1 MAKNKKPVN
10 PSERGSRPTPPSR
23 PNYNA
28 PSPNQPAAPGRPVAA
43 SRPMPPATVVT
54 PRSRPAEPL
63 TPIRKAGPPDVPLTL
78 AKRPVAWW
86 SPVLLAGLG
95 FVLYINTFGHQYA
108 LDDIAAVT
116 QNLFVRAGLKGIPDL
131 LRTEFWH
138 FSNIS
143 LGYYRPLSLITFALE
158 QQYFGDNPGY
168 SHIINALLYGLTGL
182 FLGVLLQKWLVG
194 PGQSEQTELAAEA
207 DRRARQTQ
215 VTVATVIGA
224 LFIAHPIHT
233 EIVANIKGRD
243 ELLSFL
249 FITLMSVCYWRH
261 LESKTTNWVSA
272 QTASLIG
279 GGLAMVLGG
288 VLGGLLSW
296 GLVAKQTVS
305 LPNQIAAGVNLFEI
319 VLIAAGGVV
328 GMLIM
333 SAVLT
338 VRQQKQRADGDEK
351 LWWQGASLPTLAA
364 GIGLTVASAVAG
376 AVLIWL
382 VRDVADIKLGQAIW
396 VGMGA
401 AAFGLLVTNWLGL
414 SLLFLYLALMSKES
428 SLVGVAFVPAMCY
441 FFARRNLWQSALSVL
456 PLVLVTVL
464 FFYQKQQMIHTL
476 AGTPPTDWANYPYA
490 LENSKVPTT
499 FKFFAYYIY
508 KLLVPHPL
516 VYDYSYNVI
525 PSGKGS
531 DPLTLLGMGLFF
543 ALIWQ
548 TISGLRKRTLWGF
561 GLLIF
566 WATMMPG
573 IGFIFSRGGIFAE
586 RFLYAPVLGY
596 VIVLVSVLH
605 NLLMRFMKPTDK
617 APVDDSVQETYR
629 PSGGPSSGT
638 LRPSWVGMGPLLA
651 LMVVVLGLYSF
662 RTVTRNPDWQN
673 NFTLFNSGLPYAPSS
688 CQVQRHVANE
698 WIELGV
704 KRRTLIDTLNI
715 RLSRPKFAARPDSV
729 AKARRGL
736 DTLQKAADRYG
747 RLALDHLKA
756 STQIYPTFGEAY
768 FSMAYVFQKIS
779 PNADSAKYYYKQ
791 TMRAAP
797 SYAPAY
803 NNLGV
808 MYQNDGVMLQNQGR
822 QVEALDRYRLASYYY
837 NKSMVANPAYPDG
850 PNNRANLKKQL
861 NLDIT
866 YLPDSL
872 INKY

>member
-1 MAKNKKPVN
+1 MRKPAV
-10 PSERGSRPTPPSR
+10 PD
-23 PNYNA
+23 
-28 PSPNQPAAPGRPVAA
+28 
-43 SRPMPPATVVT
+43 VT
-54 PRSRPAEPL
+54 LPL
-63 TPIRKAGPPDVPLTL
+63 T
-78 AKRPVAWW
+78 KRPVTWW
-86 SPVLLAGLG
+86 SPAVLAVLG
-95 FVLYINTFGHQYA
+95 FALYINTFGHQYA

-182 FLGVLLQKWLVG
+182 FMGVLLQKWLVS
-194 PGQSEQTELAAEA
+194 PARPEQTELAAEA
-207 DRRARQTQ
+207 DRQTRQTQ
-215 VTVATVIGA
+215 VILATIIGA

-249 FITLMSVCYWRH
+249 FITLMSLCYWRH
-261 LESKTTNWVSA
+261 LESKTTNWISA
-272 QTASLIG
+272 SVGSLLG
-279 GGLAMVLGG
+279 GGLALLVGG

-296 GLVAKQTVS
+296 GLVAKEGVS
-305 LPNQIAAGVNLFEI
+305 LPNQIAAGVNLVEI
-319 VLIAAGGVV
+319 ILIAAGGVV
-328 GMLIM
+328 GMLLM
-333 SAVLT
+333 SAGLT
-338 VRQQKQRADGDEK
+338 IWKQRQKPESEDK
-351 LWWQGASLPTLAA
+351 LWWQGATLPTLA
-364 GIGLTVASAVAG
+364 IGLALTTASAVLG
-376 AVLIWL
+376 ACL
-382 VRDVADIKLGQAIW
+382 VWSFRGVADIHLGQAIW
-396 VGMGA
+396 VGLGA
-401 AAFGLLVTNWLGL
+401 AVGGLLVTNWLGL

-476 AGTPPTDWANYPYA
+476 AGTPPMDWANYPYA
-490 LENSKVPTT
+490 IEKTKVPTT
-499 FKFFAYYIY
+499 FKFFAYYLY
-508 KLLVPHPL
+508 KLILPHPL

-548 TISGLRKRTLWGF
+548 TISGLRQRTLWGF

-566 WATMMPG
+566 WASMMPG

-586 RFLYAPVLGY
+586 RFLYAPALGY
-596 VIVLVSVLH
+596 VIVLVSVTQM
-605 NLLMRFMKPTDK
+605 LLARFTKPATK
-617 APVDDSVQETYR
+617 ALADSGVQETIS
-629 PSGGPSSGT
+629 PVAAPATGA
-638 LRPSWVGMGPLLA
+638 LRPAWVGLGPLIA

-673 NFTLFNSGLPYAPSS
+673 NFTLFNAGLIYAPTS

-704 KRRTLIDTLNI
+704 KRRNLIENLNGK
-715 RLSRPKFAARPDSV
+715 LANPKFAAKTDSV
-729 AKARRGL
+729 KIARNGL
-736 DTLQKAADRYG
+736 DTLQKAADHYG
-747 RLALDHLKA
+747 RLALEHLKA
-756 STQIYPTFGEAY
+756 STLIYPTFGEAY
-768 FSMAYVFQKIS
+768 FSMAYVFQKIT
-779 PNADSAKYYYKQ
+779 PNTDSAKYYYKQ

-808 MYQNDGVMLQNQGR
+808 IYQNEGVMFQNQGR
-822 QVEALDRYRLASYYY
+822 QQEASDHYKLASYYY
-837 NKSMVANPAYPDG
+837 NRSMQVNPAYPDG
-850 PNNRANLKKQL
+850 PNNHANLKKQL
-861 NLDIT
+861 NLDVT
-866 YLPDSL
+866 YLPDTL
-872 INKY
+872 LNKY